1 MRTRVVPALF
11 GAALRLAPRSLPIAA
26 LVASAI
32 MAVPRPAEATL
43 AREITLRQLVVRAD
57 LAVIVTPEEST
68 AVWEDL
74 EGGGK
79 RIVTYTRLRV
89 GETVFGPAGGA
100 ASSKDVWVRTLGG
113 IVGEIGQQVEG
124 EAEFRTGER
133 SLVFLLHRGDGTHVV
148 IDMAQG
154 HYPITAP
161 ITAPVTAPA
170 VPPPASAPGGPP
182 VAVSPAVPR
191 LRLSP
196 RLGGL
201 VKQETI
207 SPLARVLLHDRPLVE
222 AIKLLRDERKAAGL

>member
-26 LVASAI
+26 LVVSAV
-32 MAVPRPAEATL
+32 MALPRPAEATL

-57 LAVIVTPEEST
+57 LAVLVTPEEAT
-68 AVWEDL
+68 AVWEDI

-89 GETVFGPAGGA
+89 GETVFGPADGA
-100 ASSKDVWVRTLGG
+100 AFSKDVWVRTLGG

-124 EAEFRTGER
+124 EAEFRSGER

-154 HYPITAP
+154 QY
-161 ITAPVTAPA
+161 PVTAPA
-170 VPPPASAPGGPP
+170 VSPGAPAVPPGQPPAAT
-182 VAVSPAVPR
+182 APAVPR

-201 VKQETI
+201 VKQETA
-207 SPLARVLLHDRPLVE
+207 SPLARVLLRDRPLAD